1 MDRRSVRGGTR
12 GSQCVFQQGGV
23 KLGAT
28 VENAFHLE
36 LSTPNGPTRL
46 ETRVLSWPLDS
57 TPDRSD
63 YSYDLQKPAFIKVA
77 SPASGQ
83 PGGG

>member
-1 MDRRSVRGGTR
+1 M
-12 GSQCVFQQGGV
+12 